1 MVKRELSGRVHFKL
15 NIEKGIINMET
26 LKEIDKHFKELIAKD
41 AKVKSEVEQQIEA
54 TNAEIE
60 DANQRLQVAED
71 KGNAQEYINIKKEIE
86 VLNLTNEMN
95 YNKLDKV
102 INKPLIEKADFLPML
117 DKIEEIAD
125 AEQEKLLDEAKEVLL
140 ELKKL
145 ADKSSKMIGETV
157 ELYDVLFKD
166 IVKDDQSYK
175 QTESGG
181 VHWFDWPS
189 YSQSNKVFVYS
200 YYDSHVRKT
209 YMNPEK
215 EVK

>member
-1 MVKRELSGRVHFKL
+1 
-15 NIEKGIINMET
+15 MET
-26 LKEIDKHFKELIAKD
+26 LNEFEKYFKELIAKD
-41 AKVKSEVEQQIEA
+41 AKVKAEVEQQIEA

-71 KGNAQEYINIKKEIE
+71 KGNAQEYIDIKKEIE

-95 YNKLDKV
+95 YRKLDKV
-102 INKPLIEKADFLPML
+102 INKPLIEKDEFLPTL
-117 DKIEEIAD
+117 DQLESVAD
-125 AEQEKLLDEAKEVLL
+125 AEQEKLLDEAKKVLL

-145 ADKSSKMIGETV
+145 ADKSSEKIGETV
-157 ELYDVLFKD
+157 KLYDVLFND
-166 IVKDDQSYK
+166 IVKNDQSYK

-189 YSQSNKVFVYS
+189 YSQNNKVFVYS
-200 YYDSHVRKT
+200 YYDTHVKKT
-209 YMNPEK
+209 YLNPEK

>member
-1 MVKRELSGRVHFKL
+1 MK
-15 NIEKGIINMET
+15 T

-41 AKVKSEVEQQIEA
+41 AKVKAEVEQQIEA

-71 KGNAQEYINIKKEIE
+71 KGNAKDYIDIKKEIE

-95 YNKLDKV
+95 FKKLDKV

-145 ADKSSKMIGETV
+145 ADKSSKMIGQTV
-157 ELYDVLFKD
+157 ELYDVLFND
-166 IVKDDQSYK
+166 IVKNDQSYK

-189 YSQSNKVFVYS
+189 YSQNNKVFVYS

-209 YMNPEK
+209 YLNPEK

>member
-1 MVKRELSGRVHFKL
+1 
-15 NIEKGIINMET
+15 MET
-26 LKEIDKHFKELIAKD
+26 LNEFDKHFKELIAKD
-41 AKVKSEVEQQIEA
+41 AKVKAEVEQQIEA
-54 TNAEIE
+54 TNAELA

-71 KGNAQEYINIKKEIE
+71 KGNAQEYIDIKKEIE

-102 INKPLIEKADFLPML
+102 INKPLIEKDEFLPTL
-117 DKIEEIAD
+117 DQLESVAD
-125 AEQEKLLDEAKEVLL
+125 AEQEKLLDEAKKVLL

-145 ADKSSKMIGETV
+145 ADKSSEMIGKTV
-157 ELYDVLFKD
+157 ELYDVLFND

-175 QTESGG
+175 KTESGG
-181 VHWFDWPS
+181 MYWFDWPR
-189 YSQSNKVFVYS
+189 YSQNNKVFVYS
-200 YYDSHVRKT
+200 YYESHVKKT

>member
-1 MVKRELSGRVHFKL
+1 MK
-15 NIEKGIINMET
+15 T

-41 AKVKSEVEQQIEA
+41 AKVKAEVEQQIEA

-71 KGNAQEYINIKKEIE
+71 KGNAQEYIDIKKEIE

-102 INKPLIEKADFLPML
+102 IHKPLIEKADFLPML
-117 DKIEEIAD
+117 DKIETVAD
-125 AEQEKLLDEAKEVLL
+125 AEQKKLLDEAKEVLL

-157 ELYDVLFKD
+157 ELYDVLFND
-166 IVKDDQSYK
+166 IVKNDQSYK

>member
-1 MVKRELSGRVHFKL
+1 MVKHELTKL

-41 AKVKSEVEQQIEA
+41 AKVKAEVEQQIEA

-60 DANQRLQVAED
+60 DAKQRLQVAED
-71 KGNAQEYINIKKEIE
+71 KGNAQEYIDIKKEIE

-95 YNKLDKV
+95 HNKLNKV
-102 INKPLIEKADFLPML
+102 INKPLIEKDEFLPTL
-117 DKIEEIAD
+117 DQLESVAD
-125 AEQEKLLDEAKEVLL
+125 AEQEKLLDEAKKVLL

-145 ADKSSKMIGETV
+145 ADKSSEKIGETV
-157 ELYDVLFKD
+157 KLYNVLFND

-175 QTESGG
+175 RTESGG

>member
-1 MVKRELSGRVHFKL
+1 MKTL
-15 NIEKGIINMET
+15 N
-26 LKEIDKHFKELIAKD
+26 EIDKHFKELIAKD
-41 AKVKSEVEQQIEA
+41 AKVKAEVEQQIEA
-54 TNAEIE
+54 TNAELE

-71 KGNAQEYINIKKEIE
+71 KGNAQEYIDIKKEIE
-86 VLNLTNEMN
+86 VLDLTNEMN

-125 AEQEKLLDEAKEVLL
+125 AEQEKLLDEAKKVLL

-145 ADKSSKMIGETV
+145 ADKSSEMIRQTV
-157 ELYDVLFKD
+157 ELYDVLFND

-175 QTESGG
+175 KTESGG
-181 VHWFDWPS
+181 MHWFDWPS
-189 YSQSNKVFVYS
+189 YSQNNKVFVYS
-200 YYDSHVRKT
+200 YYESHVKKT

>member
-1 MVKRELSGRVHFKL
+1 MK
-15 NIEKGIINMET
+15 T
-26 LKEIDKHFKELIAKD
+26 LKEIDKYFKELIAKD
-41 AKVKSEVEQQIEA
+41 AKVKAEVEQQIEA

-71 KGNAQEYINIKKEIE
+71 KGNAQEYIDIKKEIE

-95 YNKLDKV
+95 HNKLDKV

-145 ADKSSKMIGETV
+145 ADKSSEKIGETV

-175 QTESGG
+175 KTESGG

>member
-1 MVKRELSGRVHFKL
+1 MK
-15 NIEKGIINMET
+15 T

-41 AKVKSEVEQQIEA
+41 AKVKAEVEQQIEA

-60 DANQRLQVAED
+60 DAKQRLQVAED
-71 KGNAQEYINIKKEIE
+71 KGNAQEYIDIKKEIE

-95 YNKLDKV
+95 HNKLNKV

-117 DKIEEIAD
+117 DKIEQIAD
-125 AEQEKLLDEAKEVLL
+125 AEQEKLLDEAKKVLL

-145 ADKSSKMIGETV
+145 ADKSSEMIGKTV
-157 ELYDVLFKD
+157 ELYDVLFND

-175 QTESGG
+175 KTESGG
-181 VHWFDWPS
+181 MYWFDWPR
-189 YSQSNKVFVYS
+189 YSQNNKVFVYS
-200 YYDSHVRKT
+200 YYESHVKKT

>member
-1 MVKRELSGRVHFKL
+1 MK
-15 NIEKGIINMET
+15 T

-41 AKVKSEVEQQIEA
+41 AKVKAEVEQQIEA

-60 DANQRLQVAED
+60 DAKQRLQVAED

-95 YNKLDKV
+95 HNKLDKV
-102 INKPLIEKADFLPML
+102 INKPLIEKADLIPL
-117 DKIEEIAD
+117 LNNIEEIAD

-140 ELKKL
+140 ELKKV
-145 ADKSSKMIGETV
+145 ADKSLELIGQTN
-157 ELYDVLFKD
+157 ELYGVLFND

-175 QTESGG
+175 RDEKGYIR
-181 VHWFDWPS
+181 WFDWPD
-189 YSQSNKVFVYS
+189 YKLNGKAFAYS
-200 YYDSHVRKT
+200 YYEQHVKNT
-209 YMNPEK
+209 YLNPEK

>member
-1 MVKRELSGRVHFKL
+1 
-15 NIEKGIINMET
+15 MET

-117 DKIEEIAD
+117 DKIETVAD